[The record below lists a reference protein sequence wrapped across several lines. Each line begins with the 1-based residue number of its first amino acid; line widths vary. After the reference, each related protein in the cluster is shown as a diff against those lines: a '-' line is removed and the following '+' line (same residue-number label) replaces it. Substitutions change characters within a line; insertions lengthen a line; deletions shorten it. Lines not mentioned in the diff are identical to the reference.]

1 MLAYGGLGMVEGLA
15 DPLGA
20 VRAIAALDREL
31 AGHGFTV
38 SLSTD
43 FAAFTAVR
51 SRLRGGAPVAPLFD
65 PAASALPSGKGFWM
79 KLAGPG
85 GCTRGLQA
93 FRADFA
99 EPSLADWALGW
110 MIGIYLKRS
119 ELIIP
124 AAVAQVDSSVAKR
137 ISGVVVYHGELWIEP
152 TCRRQSLMEPFSRM
166 GVLLSYLRWR
176 PAAVWALSSEAM
188 ALKGQMTRM
197 GYGYM
202 ERGFMRWR
210 FLPENADASEWLSI
224 ADRTSLEQLIGEM
237 VLTRSG
243 CPQG

>member
-1 MLAYGGLGMVEGLA
+1 MVEGLA

-20 VRAIAALDREL
+20 VRAIAALDQDLKERGVT
-31 AGHGFTV
+31 ASF
-38 SLSTD
+38 STD
-43 FAAFTAVR
+43 FAKFSALR
-51 SRLRGGAPVAPLFD
+51 SKLRGGEPVAALFD
-65 PAASALPSGKGFWM
+65 PEASALTSDKGFWM
-79 KLAGPG
+79 ALATPDGR
-85 GCTRGLQA
+85 TLALQA
-93 FRADFA
+93 FRADVA

-110 MIGIYLKRS
+110 VLGIYLKRS

-124 AAVAQVDSSVAKR
+124 EHVAPPANSVAKR

-152 TCRRQSLMEPFSRM
+152 SFRQKSLMEPFSRM

-176 PAAVWALSSEAM
+176 PSAVWALNSELM

-210 FLPENADASEWLSI
+210 FMPGSAEASEWLSI
-224 ADRTSLEQLIGEM
+224 ADRESLEQLIGEM

-243 CPQG
+243 CRPG

>member
-1 MLAYGGLGMVEGLA
+1 MVEGLG

-38 SLSTD
+38 SISTD
-43 FAAFTAVR
+43 FAAFAATR
-51 SRLRGGAPVAPLFD
+51 SKMRGGAPVCPLFD
-65 PAASALPSGKGFWM
+65 PAANALPSDKGFWM
-79 KLAGPG
+79 KLAGPEG
-85 GCTRGLQA
+85 STCGLQA
-93 FRADFA
+93 FRADFV

-124 AAVAQVDSSVAKR
+124 AAVAQVDSSIAQR

-152 TCRRQSLMEPFSRM
+152 SCRRRSLMEPFSRM

-176 PAAVWALSSEAM
+176 PAAVWALSSEQM

-224 ADRTSLEQLIGEM
+224 ADRKSLEQLISEM
-237 VLTRSG
+237 VLTRSE
-243 CPQG
+243 CPLG

>member
-1 MLAYGGLGMVEGLA
+1 MVEGLV

-20 VRAIAALDREL
+20 VRAISALDREL
-31 AGHGFTV
+31 AEHGFSV

-51 SRLRGGAPVAPLFD
+51 SKLRGGAPVAPLFD
-65 PAASALPSGKGFWM
+65 PAASALPSDKGFWM
-79 KLAGPG
+79 KLTGPEG
-85 GCTRGLQA
+85 STRGLQA

-124 AAVAQVDSSVAKR
+124 AAVAQVDNSVAKR

-152 TCRRQSLMEPFSRM
+152 TFRNRSLMEPFSRM

-176 PAAVWALSSEAM
+176 PAAVWALSCEAM

-197 GYGYM
+197 GYGYI